1 MFQNLGQNF
10 YAEHYL
16 FYFCFMISVLFSIR
30 NVMFLKKLYFE
41 QSDWCFKILDKIF
54 MLMII
59 SSVFVSCFWYCF
71 ILEMLCFFK
80 KLHCEP
86 SDWCF

>member
-16 FYFCFMISVLFSIR
+16 FYFCFMISVSFSIR

-41 QSDWCFKILDKIF
+41 QSDWGFKILDKI
-54 MLMII
+54 
-59 SSVFVSCFWYCF
+59 
-71 ILEMLCFFK
+71 LC
-80 KLHCEP
+80 
-86 SDWCF
+86 